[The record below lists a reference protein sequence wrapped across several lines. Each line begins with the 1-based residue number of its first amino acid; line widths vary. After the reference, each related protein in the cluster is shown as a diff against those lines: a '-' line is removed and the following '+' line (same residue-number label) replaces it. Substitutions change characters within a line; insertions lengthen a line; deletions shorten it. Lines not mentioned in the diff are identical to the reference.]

1 MPPKIARLA
10 GLGALATSGGL
21 FAVYV
26 GLVLLT
32 LPGARDG
39 IDLTNSLVAWISM
52 SGVFAALIVVHIV
65 IGRQL
70 LLLSKGPTTKHP
82 L

>member
-10 GLGALATSGGL
+10 GLGALCACGGMV
-21 FAVYV
+21 AVYV

-32 LPGARDG
+32 LPKATDG
-39 IDLTNSLVAWISM
+39 IDITNSVVTWIALG
-52 SGVFAALIVVHIV
+52 GVFAALIVVHIV
-65 IGRQL
+65 IAKQL
-70 LLLSKGPTTKHP
+70 LRLGRGADKKHP

>member
-10 GLGALATSGGL
+10 GFGAFAASGGL

-39 IDLTNSLVAWISM
+39 IDVTNSVVAWISM
-52 SGVFAALIVVHIV
+52 SGVFAALIVVHIA

>member
-10 GLGALATSGGL
+10 GLGALGACGGFL
-21 FAVYV
+21 ALYV

-39 IDLTNSLVAWISM
+39 IDLTNSIIAWISL
-52 SGVFAALIVVHIV
+52 SGVFAALIVVHVV
-65 IGRQL
+65 IAKQL
-70 LLLSKGPTTKHP
+70 LLLGRGVDKKHP